1 MPCWPRHINYWPHN
15 IACWLHHMVYWPYH
29 TVMVTPGSLRFSQGG
44 YHFTLIKVG
53 NTKNG
58 DSRKLQPLYVGL
70 FFCCSLLYLYG
81 NLVKLNLIIFMA
93 SFTEKLNDD
102 SIAT

>member
-1 MPCWPRHINYWPHN
+1 MLAAPYGVLAIPHSHGN
-15 IACWLHHMVYWPYH
+15 SRELEVL
-29 TVMVTPGSLRFSQGG
+29 SGG